1 MSTYRS
7 PYIPREQFVDEVN
20 SGVQLTMPDM
30 SKSVQ
35 DIISISMSGQDP
47 MLSYVPDVAYGQD
60 LSDVF
65 PNVDELGVLD
75 DTINLNKDN
84 LNKDKE
90 NVKDNSTVS
99 DERFANVNAV
109 PEDQKE
115 VK

>member
-1 MSTYRS
+1 MSNYRS
-7 PYIPREQFVDEVN
+7 PYIPRDVFVDEFN

-35 DIISISMSGQDP
+35 DIISISMAGQDP
-47 MLSYVPDVAYGQD
+47 MMSYVPDIAYGQD

-75 DTINLNKDN
+75 ETINLKN
-84 LNKDKE
+84 LTE
-90 NVKDNSTVS
+90 NVKDNPTVS
-99 DERFANVNAV
+99 DERSTNVNAV
-109 PEDQKE
+109 SEDQKE

>member
-7 PYIPREQFVDEVN
+7 PYLPRENSFVDEVN

-47 MLSYVPDVAYGQD
+47 MMSYVPDIAYGQD

-65 PNVDELGVLD
+65 PNVDELGVLGE
-75 DTINLNKDN
+75 TINVQQNNYQD
-84 LNKDKE
+84 
-90 NVKDNSTVS
+90 VKDNPSVS
-99 DERFANVNAV
+99 DVSDTDNSSV
-109 PEDQKE
+109 PEKTE
-115 VK
+115 KN

>member
-35 DIISISMSGQDP
+35 DIISLSMAGQDP
-47 MLSYVPDVAYGQD
+47 MLSYVPDIAYGQD

-75 DTINLNKDN
+75 DTINLKNVTENAKDN
-84 LNKDKE
+84 P
-90 NVKDNSTVS
+90 TVS
-99 DERFANVNAV
+99 DERSSNVDAV
-109 PEDQKE
+109 SQDQKE
-115 VK
+115 VKP

>member
-1 MSTYRS
+1 MSNYRS

-35 DIISISMSGQDP
+35 EIISLSMSGQDP
-47 MLSYVPDVAYGQD
+47 MLSYVPDIAYGQD

-75 DTINLNKDN
+75 DTINLNSND
-84 LNKDKE
+84 
-90 NVKDNSTVS
+90 NVKDNSTVRDVGNS
-99 DERFANVNAV
+99 NDTSV
-109 PEDQKE
+109 PEEAEKE
-115 VK
+115 

>member
-1 MSTYRS
+1 MSNYRS
-7 PYIPREQFVDEVN
+7 PYIPRDVFVDEFN

-35 DIISISMSGQDP
+35 DIISISMAGQDP
-47 MLSYVPDVAYGQD
+47 MMSYVPDIAYGQD

-75 DTINLNKDN
+75 ETINLKNVT
-84 LNKDKE
+84 E
-90 NVKDNSTVS
+90 NVKDNPTVS
-99 DERFANVNAV
+99 DERSTNVNAV

>member
-1 MSTYRS
+1 MSNYRS
-7 PYIPREQFVDEVN
+7 PYIPREEFVDEEN

-35 DIISISMSGQDP
+35 DIISMSMSGQDP

-75 DTINLNKDN
+75 ETINFNSND
-84 LNKDKE
+84 
-90 NVKDNSTVS
+90 NVKDNSSMRDVGNTDAPAVS
-99 DERFANVNAV
+99 EEA
-109 PEDQKE
+109 EK
-115 VK
+115 K

>member
-7 PYIPREQFVDEVN
+7 PYLPRENSFVDEVN

-35 DIISISMSGQDP
+35 DIISISMAGQDP
-47 MLSYVPDVAYGQD
+47 MMSYVPDIAYGQD

-75 DTINLNKDN
+75 DTINVQQNNNQD
-84 LNKDKE
+84 
-90 NVKDNSTVS
+90 VKDNSAVS
-99 DERFANVNAV
+99 DVSDTDTSAV
-109 PEDQKE
+109 PQETEK
-115 VK
+115 K

>member
-7 PYIPREQFVDEVN
+7 PYLPRENSFVDEVN

-47 MLSYVPDVAYGQD
+47 MMSYVPDIAYGQD
-60 LSDVF
+60 LSDVY

-75 DTINLNKDN
+75 ETINVQQNNNQD
-84 LNKDKE
+84 
-90 NVKDNSTVS
+90 VKNNSAVS
-99 DERFANVNAV
+99 DVSITDDSSV
-109 PEDQKE
+109 PE
-115 VK
+115 

>member
-1 MSTYRS
+1 MSNYRS
-7 PYIPREQFVDEVN
+7 PYILREQFVDEVN
-20 SGVQLTMPDM
+20 SGVQLVMPDM

-35 DIISISMSGQDP
+35 DIISLSMSGQDP
-47 MLSYVPDVAYGQD
+47 MLSYVPDIAYGQD

-75 DTINLNKDN
+75 ESINFNNDN
-84 LNKDKE
+84 V
-90 NVKDNSTVS
+90 NVKNNPTVP
-99 DERFANVNAV
+99 DERPSNTDAV